1 MRKMEYTST
10 GQAIATLPS
19 LRGRALSGHIAWRI
33 TSVLVAI
40 VATVCLFLGA
50 NKQAEANDNK
60 AQSTLPTVD
69 IRINDVPLK
78 VELAI
83 TGQQRYMGLSFR
95 DSLDND
101 AGMLFV
107 YPAER
112 ALTFTMR
119 NTLIP
124 LSIAFISEDLVIN
137 EIHLMNVGPGQL
149 FDSEKV
155 AKFALEVNQGWFKD
169 NGIKAGDRVVMP

>member
-1 MRKMEYTST
+1 MRHMEYTST
-10 GQAIATLPS
+10 GQAIMRLPS
-19 LRGRALSGHIAWRI
+19 LKRRALSSHIAWRI
-33 TSVLVAI
+33 TSVLVAFA
-40 VATVCLFLGA
+40 ATLCLFFGPNENA
-50 NKQAEANDNK
+50 AASDDK
-60 AQSTLPTVD
+60 AQATLPT
-69 IRINDVPLK
+69 IEITINDVPLNI
-78 VELAI
+78 ELAI

-95 DSLDND
+95 QSMAND

-124 LSIAFISEDLVIN
+124 LSIAFISEDMIIN

-155 AKFALEVNQGWFKD
+155 AMFALEVNQGWFKE
-169 NGIKAGDRVVMP
+169 NGVKPGDRIVMP